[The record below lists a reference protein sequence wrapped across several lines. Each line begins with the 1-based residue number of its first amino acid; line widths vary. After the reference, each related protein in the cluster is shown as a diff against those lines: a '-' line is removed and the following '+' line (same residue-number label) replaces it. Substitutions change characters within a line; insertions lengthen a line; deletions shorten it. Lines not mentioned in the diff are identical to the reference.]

1 MHGLKLLE
9 LVGAF
14 FGMCLQDPSIP
25 TAKLTAGPLW
35 VAPKQP
41 IPVQTEFRTRVV
53 GEFSSF
59 KILEVDTPCWIVGN
73 DRG

>member
-1 MHGLKLLE
+1 MHGLNCWNWWE
-9 LVGAF
+9 LFLGCA
-14 FGMCLQDPSIP
+14 LQDPSIP

-53 GEFSSF
+53 GEFSGL
-59 KILEVDTPCWIVGN
+59 KILEVDYTLL
-73 DRG
+73 DSRK